1 MTRTQAL
8 VPSKIPFQSATLLL
22 VDFADE
28 PFVPMRPVVEG
39 IGLNWKSQHAKLTSG
54 RFASTMVEITMVAAD
69 GRHRAMSCLPLRK
82 LPGWLM
88 TLHPA
93 KVRPEIRSKVTAY
106 QQECDD
112 VLWMHWVNQRGRHC
126 AQESEEPSLQKES
139 ANFTADYLADCRR
152 AIREIGGTP
161 PAWSLATEQKVASG
175 MALMLLRNKRWLVTF
190 GQSGDPHLQV
200 VPHDA
205 GIFTPERMLS
215 WIRETDGAYQSFMPE
230 LLSAIGDRLRATENR

>member
-1 MTRTQAL
+1 MIRTQTL
-8 VPSKIPFQSATLLL
+8 VPSKIPFQSATMLL
-22 VDFADE
+22 VDYGDE

-54 RFASTMVEITMVAAD
+54 RFASTMVEIAMVAAD
-69 GRHRAMSCLPLRK
+69 GRQRAMSCLPLRK

-112 VLWMHWVNQRGRHC
+112 VLWTHWSRHC

-139 ANFTADYLADCRR
+139 ADFTADYLADCRR
-152 AIREIGGTP
+152 TIRDIGCTP

-175 MALMLLRNKRWLVTF
+175 MAFMLLRNKRWLVTF
-190 GQSGDPHLQV
+190 GESGDPHLQP

-205 GIFTPERMLS
+205 GVFTPEKILS
-215 WIRETDGAYQSFMPE
+215 WVRESDGACSSFMPD
-230 LLSAIGDRLRATENR
+230 LLSAIGDRLTAAGKR